1 MENGKSRKGGD
12 GVKQPNKLT
21 RKMKIILTAEG
32 LNPADWVCTANMTN
46 TFIIRHKRTGEIKVV
61 EKR

>member
-1 MENGKSRKGGD
+1 M
-12 GVKQPNKLT
+12 KQPSKLT

-32 LNPADWVCTANMTN
+32 LNPADWVCTADMTN
-46 TFIIRHKRTGEIKVV
+46 SFIVRHKRTGEIKVV